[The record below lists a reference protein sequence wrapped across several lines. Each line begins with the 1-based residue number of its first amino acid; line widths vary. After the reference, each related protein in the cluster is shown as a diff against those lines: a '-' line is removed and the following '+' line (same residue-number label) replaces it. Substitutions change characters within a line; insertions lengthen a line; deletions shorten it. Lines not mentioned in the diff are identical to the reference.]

1 MPPET
6 DPFARFGEVFARAAA
21 DAPFDSTAAALAT
34 ADAEGQ
40 PSVRIV
46 LVRSFDEHG
55 FLFYTNYR
63 SRKAADL
70 DVNPR
75 AALCFYW
82 PWIDEQVRIA
92 GTVARVSAALS
103 DNYFAQRPRG
113 SQIGAWASEQSRP
126 IEDRSVLERRYLEIE
141 RRYDGQPVPRP
152 PHWGGYRLSPAS
164 IEFWK
169 AGAYR
174 LHDRW
179 SYTRAAD
186 GWRVER
192 LNP

>member
-1 MPPET
+1 MPPDT
-6 DPFARFGEVFARAAA
+6 DPFARFGDVFARAAA
-21 DAPFDSTAAALAT
+21 DAPFDYTAASLAT
-34 ADAEGQ
+34 ADAAGD

-46 LVRSFDEHG
+46 LVRSFDEDG

-63 SRKAADL
+63 SRKAGDL
-70 DVNPR
+70 EVNPR

-82 PWIDEQVRIA
+82 PWIDEQVRID

-103 DNYFAQRPRG
+103 DSYFAARPRG
-113 SQIGAWASEQSRP
+113 SQIGAWASEQSQP
-126 IEDRSVLERRYLEIE
+126 LDDRSVLERRYHEIE
-141 RRYDGQPVPRP
+141 RQYDGQPVPRP

-179 SYTRAAD
+179 RYTREPG